1 MKNFAV
7 IGVGGF
13 VAPRHLAAIRDTG
26 NRLVAATDPSDSVG
40 VLDRFSFDVRFF
52 QEIERFDRFAGKNQV
67 GVMDRIE
74 STTIDRDLLQFSQRL
89 NAQCSTLN

>member
-13 VAPRHLAAIRDTG
+13 IAPRHLAAINQTG

-40 VLDRFSFDVRFF
+40 VLDRYSYDVRFF
-52 QEIERFDRFAGKNQV
+52 REIERFDRFLEKAKR
-67 GVMDRIE
+67 GVQD
-74 STTIDRDLLQFSQRL
+74 
-89 NAQCSTLN
+89 